1 MVRLITATGAPR
13 RRGRRKG
20 RRRHRVPL
28 RLPRTEA
35 ATGPTF
41 TPPFRARLGE
51 WAAAAASASARP
63 DNRIVLPS
71 PGTTSLSSFSG
82 DPAGWVSVQCRPRLS
97 PGAAENELQLVD
109 FFQRCHI
116 GRGSQEGTNE
126 NLGKAKVSNM
136 RNHVLPKKNV
146 AMISCCR
153 FPMLAGNGPS
163 KLLLS
168 RESCCSCVKFPSEDG
183 MIPDNRSSSCADRL
197 VIEFGSAP
205 PSLLVQFVKNVM
217 NLQSLTLVAFSWF
230 LCSIRYF
237 RQSIPISGGTIP
249 VKLLEE
255 RSMERML
262 VAFAIEGGML
272 PVKWFKATMKYWIF
286 GHCPNQKCQPL
297 KTADLAKGLRDWSS
311 EVILIEEKFRQRR
324 EVAKYKKIQ
333 VRNSESPVD

>member
-136 RNHVLPKKNV
+136 RNHVLPKKNHQV
-146 AMISCCR
+146 FQAEHSNLR
-153 FPMLAGNGPS
+153 RYDSGEVVR
-163 KLLLS
+163 
-168 RESCCSCVKFPSEDG
+168 REVYG
-183 MIPDNRSSSCADRL
+183 A
-197 VIEFGSAP
+197 
-205 PSLLVQFVKNVM
+205 
-217 NLQSLTLVAFSWF
+217 
-230 LCSIRYF
+230 
-237 RQSIPISGGTIP
+237 
-249 VKLLEE
+249 
-255 RSMERML
+255 
-262 VAFAIEGGML
+262 
-272 PVKWFKATMKYWIF
+272 
-286 GHCPNQKCQPL
+286 HCQPL

>member
-146 AMISCCR
+146 PNACWQWPLQAIVGDR
-153 FPMLAGNGPS
+153 VWQ
-163 KLLLS
+163 
-168 RESCCSCVKFPSEDG
+168 CSTKPVVLYCHSMK
-183 MIPDNRSSSCADRL
+183 SCAICQERDEPPVLDTGCLQL
-197 VIEFGSAP
+197 VFQAEHS
-205 PSLLVQFVKNVM
+205 
-217 NLQSLTLVAFSWF
+217 NLR
-230 LCSIRYF
+230 RYD
-237 RQSIPISGGTIP
+237 SGEVVRREVYG
-249 VKLLEE
+249 
-255 RSMERML
+255 
-262 VAFAIEGGML
+262 A
-272 PVKWFKATMKYWIF
+272 
-286 GHCPNQKCQPL
+286 HCQPL